1 LRADVSQTNI
11 DRMDELL
18 KWLDGER
25 GRVMTLAKECER
37 THGAISQ
44 WTRVPSDLVLIVERV
59 TNIRREV
66 LRPDLYGELE
76 AQR

>member
-1 LRADVSQTNI
+1 
-11 DRMDELL
+11 MDELL

-25 GRVMTLAKECER
+25 GRKVTLAKECKR

-44 WTRVPSDLVLIVERV
+44 WARVPSDLVLTVERV
-59 TNIRREV
+59 SGIRREV

-76 AQR
+76 RHQ